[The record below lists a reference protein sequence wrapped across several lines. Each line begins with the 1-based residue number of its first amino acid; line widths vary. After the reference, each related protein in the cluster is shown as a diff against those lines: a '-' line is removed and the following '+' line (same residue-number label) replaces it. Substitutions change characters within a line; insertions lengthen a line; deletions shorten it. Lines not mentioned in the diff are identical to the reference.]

1 MSRKTR
7 LQTQYS
13 PLCKG
18 HMISAKWQVLI
29 TYFMAPLI
37 HIKIFSSNQLLLRS
51 KVFFHQCK
59 FHFSFGVCCLFIVTA
74 TSDTID
80 QNCTYIQNPSF
91 PSVYSSQTALTY
103 TINKCSN
110 DVCSVRLD
118 FETFA
123 TQGPAL
129 TDESVGGTCTDSF
142 VASGTSGI
150 TSPVICGSNAGQH
163 SKYLYTSSI
172 IKAVTK

>member
-1 MSRKTR
+1 M
-7 LQTQYS
+7 
-13 PLCKG
+13 
-18 HMISAKWQVLI
+18 
-29 TYFMAPLI
+29 
-37 HIKIFSSNQLLLRS
+37 
-51 KVFFHQCK
+51 

-103 TINKCSN
+103 TINKCSS

-123 TQGPAL
+123 ISGPAV
-129 TDESVGGTCTDSF
+129 TTEATGGTCTDSF

-150 TSPVICGSNAGQH
+150 TSPVICGMNAGQH
-163 SKYLYTSSI
+163 SKYFYTSSI
-172 IKAVTK
+172 ISSDVLSFSKNQFPGGSQVIN

>member
-1 MSRKTR
+1 M
-7 LQTQYS
+7 
-13 PLCKG
+13 
-18 HMISAKWQVLI
+18 
-29 TYFMAPLI
+29 
-37 HIKIFSSNQLLLRS
+37 
-51 KVFFHQCK
+51 
-59 FHFSFGVCCLFIVTA
+59 TA

-103 TINKCSN
+103 TINKCSS
-110 DVCSVRLD
+110 DVCAVRLD

-129 TDESVGGTCTDSF
+129 TTEGVGGTCTDSF

-163 SKYLYTSSI
+163 SKYFYTSSVI
-172 IKAVTK
+172 SNEIR